1 MADVSTIQA
10 RITRVDALI
19 EELESAKGMLSHS
32 SAASR
37 TRFNSLADLYDERRK
52 LEAELREAEAVAASG
67 GGGNGAFFTG
77 RQAGRASGSPF

>member
-19 EELESAKGMLSHS
+19 AEYESAKGMISHS

-37 TRFNSLADLYDERRK
+37 TRFNSLADLYKERRQ
-52 LEAELREAEAVAASG
+52 LEAELSEAEAIAASG
-67 GGGNGAFFTG
+67 GGGAFFTG
-77 RQAGRASGSPF
+77 RQAGRMSGSPF